1 MNSLKV
7 GDIYDCK
14 EKIFKHFK
22 NVITS
27 EKLNLINK
35 NTQDIPL
42 DKVNKLLNKEN
53 YIWVNVLEENEWE
66 DKFKDNYDIC
76 IVDNCFHANA
86 IGILQSFAQRM
97 SFLFI
102 KKEQEY
108 VFLGLYEFVKKD
120 EHYISI
126 FRRVSKNLFQMN
138 KIDIK
143 NMVDE
148 INFNNIKSCIN
159 DRTKLINLLKENGE
173 KYEYLPSN
181 LKDDEEL
188 CLISMDTAFERPLK
202 YASKK
207 LLNNM
212 EFAKKVAEKCG
223 FALNFFSQ
231 EISNDVELK
240 KIALQFGYDLN
251 NDVRDIKEYIDI
263 DIEDTYIFPC
273 SIISIDDFGN
283 EIIDTFLK
291 IEKERHSQERNKMF
305 DENLDLIQFVKI
317 EKKQTERNSLINKID
332 FNKKLFD
339 KESHPLIVLIGKE
352 ENSLSKAIKKEY
364 HKNGDRWI
372 IEVYEND
379 SNTNKFKLITKDK
392 NTILDL
398 LRIIAYST
406 SGDDI
411 LPQSRGTKDI
421 KMLMKEQLEINNNI
435 KIYKFKSKLEDIM
448 QEIDKIPKG
457 YKNKINMVQ
466 LIINDKVDAYLCNTI
481 CNMIFEEINSGNIEY
496 YATHVCNIDDVEI
509 ILWLK

>member
-7 GDIYDCK
+7 GDIYDSK
-14 EKIFKHFK
+14 EKIFVYFK
-22 NVITS
+22 DVITS
-27 EKLNLINK
+27 EKINFINK
-35 NTQDIPL
+35 KTQGIPL
-42 DKVNKLLNKEN
+42 DKANKLLNKEN
-53 YIWVNVLEENEWE
+53 YIWVNVLEENEWR

-76 IVDNCFHANA
+76 IVDDCFHSNA

-108 VFLGLYEFVKKD
+108 VFLGLYEFIKK
-120 EHYISI
+120 EEQYISI
-126 FRRVSKNLFQMN
+126 FRRVSKNLFQIN

-143 NMVDE
+143 NMIDE

-173 KYEYLPSN
+173 RFEYLPNN

-188 CLISMDTAFERPLK
+188 CLIAMDTAFESPLK
-202 YASKK
+202 YASKR

-212 EFAKKVAEKCG
+212 EFAKKCG
-223 FALNFFSQ
+223 FALKFFSQ
-231 EISNDVELK
+231 EIANDIELK
-240 KIALQFGYDLN
+240 KIALQFGFDLFKH
-251 NDVRDIKEYIDI
+251 DIREYIDI
-263 DIEDTYIFPC
+263 NVEDTYIFPC

-283 EIIDTFLK
+283 EIIDTFLQ
-291 IEKERHSQERNKMF
+291 IEKERHSQGRNEMF

-317 EKKQTERNSLINKID
+317 EKPHIERNSLIDKVN

-339 KESHPLIVLIGKE
+339 KELHPLIVLIGKE
-352 ENSLSKAIKKEY
+352 ENTLSKEIKKEY
-364 HKNGDRWI
+364 QSNGDKWI

-379 SNTNKFKLITKDK
+379 SNTNNFKLITKDK

-398 LRIIAYST
+398 LRIISYST
-406 SGDDI
+406 SGNDI

-421 KMLMKEQLEINNNI
+421 KMLMQEQIAINNDI

-448 QEIDKIPKG
+448 QGIVKIPKK

-466 LIINDKVDAYLCNTI
+466 LIINDKIDDYLCITI

-496 YATHVCNIDDVEI
+496 YASHVCNIENVEI